1 MIFYY
6 DANYNL
12 NNSLSCWLMFMLG
25 NPAAFPPPN
34 AAGVGFTA
42 LPATA
47 DLTGLPE
54 AGGLLNRAIMSSLD
68 F

>member
-1 MIFYY
+1 MTFYS

-25 NPAAFPPPN
+25 NPAVFPN

-68 F
+68 L